1 MNYDRLM
8 LDISL
13 RSPSRLFIFTIESEI
28 VYRTSPMNRVL
39 VISVLEDPQYQ

>member
-1 MNYDRLM
+1 MNYERLM

-13 RSPSRLFIFTIESEI
+13 RSERLFIFTIESET

-39 VISVLEDPQYQ
+39 VISVLEEPQYQ